1 MLVPMQQLISIVVPF
16 YNEGAG
22 VEVFYQTIQRFV
34 DGLPD
39 VRFEMVC
46 VDDGSTDD
54 TLTRLR
60 KAADNDSRY
69 RVIELSRNFGKE
81 AALTAGINEARG
93 DAVIPMDADMQ
104 DSPELIVGMLAEW
117 RAGADMVLAKR
128 GNRGK
133 DSVFKRESAKWF
145 YRFHNRVSSVSIP
158 ENVGD
163 FRLLDRAAVDAL
175 KQLPEQ
181 QRFMKGLFAWIGF
194 RTKTL
199 EYERK
204 ERIVGKS
211 KFSVWK
217 LWNFALDGI
226 TSFSTAPLR
235 IWTYLGVVVAL
246 LTLVYA
252 GFMVVKKLTGNVD
265 VPGYASLFVAV
276 LFLGSLQL
284 ISIGVLG
291 EYIGRIY
298 IESKRRPQYI
308 VRKIYQSQ
316 ENLPPTAHLTDLSG
330 EERS

>member
-1 MLVPMQQLISIVVPF
+1 MQQLISIVVPF